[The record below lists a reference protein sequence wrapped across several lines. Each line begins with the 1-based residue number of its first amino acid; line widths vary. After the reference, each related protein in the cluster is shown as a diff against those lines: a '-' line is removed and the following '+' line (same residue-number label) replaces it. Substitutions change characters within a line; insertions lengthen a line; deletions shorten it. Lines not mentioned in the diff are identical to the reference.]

1 MRNKYS
7 SFIYN
12 LFNVFIS
19 RIRTKSNTQKRSPIP
34 TSPTTTTAP
43 TANIPNTKPLF
54 LCQPFVKAALVKG
67 SFKTIVV
74 LPKHVDVN
82 EWVAI
87 NLFDFFHNLNS
98 FYGVISETVTIESN
112 PTMSAGH
119 NFDYTWI
126 DQSRK
131 LVKLPAP
138 TYIDYVM
145 VWVQSLLNDESVFP
159 TKQGNY
165 FPPTFPSSAKHL
177 YKQLFRVFAHLYWS
191 HFTSFVHLSLE
202 GHLNSL
208 FAHFVAFG
216 REFDLID
223 QRDVVGSGVGE
234 LMKVWRDQG
243 TLDL

>member
-1 MRNKYS
+1 MSNFFGS
-7 SFIYN
+7 IG
-12 LFNVFIS
+12 
-19 RIRTKSNTQKRSPIP
+19 RIRTKSNAQKRSP
-34 TSPTTTTAP
+34 TSPTTQQQQ
-43 TANIPNTKPLF
+43 IPQIPSSNSNPSKPLF

-87 NLFDFFHNLNS
+87 NLFDFFHNLNA
-98 FYGVISETVTIESN
+98 FYGVISETVTIENN
-112 PTMSAGH
+112 PTMSAGV

-145 VWVQSLLNDESVFP
+145 VWVQSLLNDELVFP
-159 TKQGNY
+159 TKQHNY
-165 FPPTFPSSAKHL
+165 FQPTFPSSAKHI
-177 YKQLFRVFAHLYWS
+177 YKQLFRVFAHLYWA
-191 HFTSFVHLSLE
+191 HFTSFLHLSLE

-216 REFDLID
+216 TEFDLID
-223 QRDVVGSGVGE
+223 QRDVNGSGVGE
-234 LMKVWRDQG
+234 LMKLWKDQG